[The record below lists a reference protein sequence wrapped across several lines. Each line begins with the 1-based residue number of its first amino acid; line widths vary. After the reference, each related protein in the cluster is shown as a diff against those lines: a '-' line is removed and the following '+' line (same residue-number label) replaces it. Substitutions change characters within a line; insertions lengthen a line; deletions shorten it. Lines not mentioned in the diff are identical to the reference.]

1 MAKEIKQIVKVQLP
15 SGGANP
21 SLVGTTLGPTGV
33 NMAEFC
39 QKFNEET
46 KERGG
51 EIAPAIITI
60 YEDRSYDFILKQAP
74 AAEMIKKA
82 AGIKKGSS
90 IPQTDKVATL
100 SQDKVREIAEKKM
113 PDLNTTKIESAM
125 NIIAGTARSMGVV
138 VEGMSKEE
146 SDE

>member
-1 MAKEIKQIVKVQLP
+1 MAKEVKQIVKVQLP

-21 SLVGTTLGPTGV
+21 SMVGTTLGPTGV

-39 QKFNEET
+39 QKFNEQT

-74 AAEMIKKA
+74 ASEMIKKA

-90 IPQTDKVATL
+90 VPQTDKVANLTEA
-100 SQDKVREIAEKKM
+100 QVKEIAEKKM
-113 PDLNTTKIESAM
+113 PDLNAASVEAAM
-125 NIIAGTARSMGVV
+125 RIIAGTARSMGVT
-138 VEGMSKEE
+138 VEGMEKG
-146 SDE
+146 DN

>member
-21 SLVGTTLGPTGV
+21 SMVGTTLGPTGV

-39 QKFNEET
+39 QKFNEQT

-60 YEDRSYDFILKQAP
+60 YDDRSYDFILKQAP
-74 AAEMIKKA
+74 ASEMIKKA
-82 AGIKKGSS
+82 AGLKKGSS
-90 IPQTDKVATL
+90 VPQTDKVANLTKA
-100 SQDKVREIAEKKM
+100 QVEEIAQKKM
-113 PDLNTTKIESAM
+113 PDLNANDIDAAM
-125 NIIAGTARSMGVV
+125 KIIAGTARSMGVTV
-138 VEGMSKEE
+138 DDLGKG
-146 SDE
+146 DE

>member
-21 SLVGTTLGPTGV
+21 GLVGTSLGPTGI
-33 NMAEFC
+33 NMVEFC
-39 QKFNEET
+39 QKFNDQT

-74 AAEMIKKA
+74 ASAMIKKA
-82 AGIKKGSS
+82 ANVKKGSS
-90 IPQTDKVATL
+90 VPQKDKVAHLTEA
-100 SQDKVREIAEKKM
+100 QVKEIAERKM
-113 PDLNTTKIESAM
+113 PDLNANTIEAAM
-125 NIIAGTARSMGVV
+125 NIISGTARSMGIT
-138 VEGMSKEE
+138 VEGKDKGEN
-146 SDE
+146 

>member
-21 SLVGTTLGPTGV
+21 SMVGTTLGPTGV

-39 QKFNEET
+39 QKFNEQT
-46 KERGG
+46 KDRGG

-74 AAEMIKKA
+74 ASEMVKKA

-90 IPQTDKVATL
+90 VPQTDKVANLTEA
-100 SQDKVREIAEKKM
+100 QVREIAEKKM
-113 PDLNTTKIESAM
+113 PDLNASTIEAAM
-125 NIIAGTARSMGVV
+125 KIIAGTARSMGVT
-138 VEGMSKEE
+138 VEGMEKG
-146 SDE
+146 DK

>member
-21 SLVGTTLGPTGV
+21 SMVGTTLGPTGV

-39 QKFNEET
+39 QKFNEQT
-46 KERGG
+46 KDRGG
-51 EIAPAIITI
+51 EIAPAIISI
-60 YEDRSYDFILKQAP
+60 YDDRSYDFILKQAP

-82 AGIKKGSS
+82 ANLKKGSS
-90 IPQTDKVATL
+90 VPQDDKVATL
-100 SQDKVREIAEKKM
+100 NATQIKEIAEKKM
-113 PDLNTTKIESAM
+113 PDLNTTNIESAM
-125 NIIAGTARSMGVV
+125 RTIAGTARSMGVV
-138 VEGMSKEE
+138 VEGLEGG